1 MVRVEYTVNRTCA
14 RVTRVSLVC
23 VEAISVYGMNGT
35 VNSCRISWSLRRL
48 YVLYDPVSIIMKA
61 RQLTSHCGDHFDA
74 KWLGIKGRLPS
85 NAVPNPTD
93 GCEDDASHIEY
104 DGFGATIN
112 APEMRK
118 TSLIS
123 NVLPLNQI
131 YDSNF
136 GCLSEDSFNQ
146 VPLLVEEVYWW

>member
-1 MVRVEYTVNRTCA
+1 MALFSNTD
-14 RVTRVSLVC
+14 RVSRAHNYYSAESAVLTVPSSRC
-23 VEAISVYGMNGT
+23 VE
-35 VNSCRISWSLRRL
+35 WQK
-48 YVLYDPVSIIMKA
+48 VLKMKLKTA
-61 RQLTSHCGDHFDA
+61 HKPFGDHFDA